1 MMRGIAI
8 LLLSCVM
15 ISGCKEREEPP
26 LPREKMTAII
36 TDLHLAEV
44 YSSMVNDST
53 HKTTNKN
60 LDSLAYYYKSILAH
74 HNVSMQEFSNS
85 LNWYSRETVQLDS
98 VYVDVL
104 AEISIQEGAMGVAS
118 PE

>member
-1 MMRGIAI
+1 MIRALAI
-8 LLLSCVM
+8 LLFFCIVM
-15 ISGCKEREEPP
+15 PGCKEEDVPP
-26 LPREKMTAII
+26 MPREKMTAII

-60 LDSLAYYYKSILAH
+60 LDSLAYYYKSILNH
-74 HNVSMQEFSNS
+74 HNVSMQEFTNS
-85 LNWYSRETVQLDS
+85 LNWYSRETAQLDS

-104 AEISIQEGAMGVAS
+104 AEISIQEGAMGITS

>member
-8 LLLSCVM
+8 LLFSCATM
-15 ISGCKEREEPP
+15 LGCKEEEVPP
-26 LPREKMTAII
+26 LPREKMTAIV

-44 YSSMVNDST
+44 YSSMVDDST

-74 HNVSMQEFSNS
+74 HSVSMQEFSNS
-85 LNWYSRETVQLDS
+85 LKWYSRETAQLDS
-98 VYVDVL
+98 VYVNVL
-104 AEISIQEGAMGVAS
+104 AEISIQEGSMGIAS